1 MDISIFG
8 KSVKLNVEQEV
19 LSKVLEIELDGYR
32 VKEENFTSDIEINFV
47 PKIELPKEYSHT
59 PSTHFTF
66 IDGFLIDYG
75 NVKIKFTQRDILYID
90 IEYALKNSMIN
101 QFRAIDF
108 RSKVDNIGLVL
119 HELVFV
125 PMMFFYDENALIHAS
140 SMKSRDGFV
149 LMFGGTG
156 GVGKTSLELLLCREL
171 DYSFISDDIAIIDKK
186 SYIYPNLS
194 YPKIYAYNIVGNRT
208 FENTLFENR
217 SFMDKFQWRLFRK
230 IKGDSRVRRSISPFK
245 IFGSVET
252 KSNGIDIYYILSKT
266 DSVDEIEFE
275 EIDYKMA
282 SQMTLDIMKNEYS
295 SVLQHIVWHE
305 YNAKLIS
312 IEPIITTE
320 EIYKNWLS
328 CYENVLREK
337 KSIVV
342 KIPDNIEHHDFLNQM
357 KKKLERV
364 ND

>member
-1 MDISIFG
+1 MDIKIFG
-8 KSVKLNVEQEV
+8 KLVKLNIQQ
-19 LSKVLEIELDGYR
+19 KVLYEILETELDGYR
-32 VKEENFTSDIEINFV
+32 VKKNSSKIDIEINFV
-47 PKIELPKEYSHT
+47 TKMDLPEEYSHT

-66 IDGFLIDYG
+66 LDGFLTNYG
-75 NVKIKFTQRDILYID
+75 NVKIKFTKKEILYID
-90 IEYALKNSMIN
+90 IEYPLKNSVIN

-125 PMMFFYDENALIHAS
+125 PMMFFYDKNALIHAS
-140 SMKSRDGFV
+140 SMKSKDGSV

-171 DYSFISDDIAIIDKK
+171 DYSFISDDIAIIDNK

-194 YPKIYAYNIVGNRT
+194 YPKIYAYNIVGNKI

-245 IFGSVET
+245 IFGSVERD
-252 KSNGIDIYYILSKT
+252 SCGIDVYYILSKT
-266 DSVDEIEFE
+266 NRVDKIEFE
-275 EIDYKMA
+275 EIDYKVA
-282 SQMTLDIMKNEYS
+282 SQMTLNIIKNEYS

-305 YNAKLIS
+305 YNAKLLS
-312 IEPIITTE
+312 IEPIITIE
-320 EIYKNWLS
+320 KIYKNWFS
-328 CYENVLREK
+328 CYEEVLKEK

-342 KIPDNIEHHDFLNQM
+342 KIPDNIQHYDFLNQM
-357 KKKLERV
+357 RKKIERA
-364 ND
+364 DD